1 MMLSKWFVRYGAA
14 QPQAPRLLVAC
25 HFAGG
30 AASAFRQWPALL
42 AGEAECIS
50 VQLPGRETRIDEPFC
65 LCLDT
70 VAKSACDAIATVAR
84 GRPVSLF
91 GHSMGALIALA
102 IAQQVQRAG
111 SFGLDGLAVS
121 ARRAPHLPVFE
132 PDLLHCSDATLLECL
147 RAFDGLPPEVL
158 DEPELKG
165 KLLDRVRA
173 DFVLADAGRRLAPP
187 ERGLHCPLLAL
198 GGVDDQTVGL
208 AHLLPWQRYTA
219 SAFKL
224 ALMPGGH
231 FYLRAPSNM
240 RRLRTALLDFPSA
253 VSPSQPL

>member
-25 HFAGG
+25 HFAGS

-50 VQLPGRETRIDEPFC
+50 MQLPGRETRTDEPFC

-70 VAKSACDAIATVAR
+70 VAQAACEAIVTAAR

-102 IAQQVQRAG
+102 IAQKAERERCFAPEALV
-111 SFGLDGLAVS
+111 VS

-132 PDLLHCSDATLLECL
+132 PDLLACSDAVLLECL
-147 RAFDGLPPEVL
+147 QAFDGLPPEVL
-158 DEPELKG
+158 DEPELRAS
-165 KLLDRVRA
+165 LLARVRA
-173 DFVLADAGRRLAPP
+173 DFVLADAGRRPAPP
-187 ERGLHCPLLAL
+187 EHGLRCPILAV
-198 GGVDDQTVGL
+198 GGIDDKTVGL
-208 AHLLPWQRYTA
+208 EHLLPWQRYT
-219 SAFKL
+219 
-224 ALMPGGH
+224 
-231 FYLRAPSNM
+231 
-240 RRLRTALLDFPSA
+240 
-253 VSPSQPL
+253 